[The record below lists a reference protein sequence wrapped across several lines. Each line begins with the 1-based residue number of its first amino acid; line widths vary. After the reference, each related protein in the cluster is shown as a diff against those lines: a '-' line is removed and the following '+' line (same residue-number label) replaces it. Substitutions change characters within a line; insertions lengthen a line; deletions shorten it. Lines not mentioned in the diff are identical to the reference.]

1 MPADKG
7 VNRMKIRNLCIFAA
21 MLLAAATV
29 LPVCAADVA
38 ANGDLN
44 ADGAADKQDV
54 LLLQKH
60 LLTDG
65 TLPADAAAKADLT
78 NDGLLNAADLSKLKQ
93 LLLKPQQPDQKLR
106 LLWSDEFDEPVLR
119 RSSWSY
125 ELGNWKL
132 DASGNY
138 ITGGWGNNEQQFYT
152 DQNATVH
159 DGILT
164 IAARHENYTDPV

>member
-60 LLTDG
+60 LLTVRELTAEEAPRADINGDG
-65 TLPADAAAKADLT
+65 KLT
-78 NDGLLNAADLSKLKQ
+78 GVDLSLLKQ
-93 LLLKPQQPDQKLR
+93 IILR
-106 LLWSDEFDEPVLR
+106 
-119 RSSWSY
+119 
-125 ELGNWKL
+125 K
-132 DASGNY
+132 
-138 ITGGWGNNEQQFYT
+138 
-152 DQNATVH
+152 
-159 DGILT
+159 
-164 IAARHENYTDPV
+164 